1 MKVNMHEAKSNLSK
15 LVEAAMSGEEVI
27 IARAGKP
34 AVEMIPVRKAR
45 GPRQS
50 GLLAG
55 KIRISDD
62 FYKTNEDII
71 SEFEGKCDRSPGCHV
86 SA

>member
-15 LVEAAMSGEEVI
+15 LVEAAASGEEVI

-34 AVEMIPVRKAR
+34 VVEMIPVRKAR
-45 GPRQS
+45 GPRQP

-62 FYKTNEDII
+62 FYETSEDII
-71 SEFEGKCDRSPGCHV
+71 SEFEGKC
-86 SA
+86 

>member
-15 LVEAAMSGEEVI
+15 LVEAAASGEEVI

-45 GPRQS
+45 GPRRP

-55 KIRISDD
+55 KIRISDE
-62 FYKTNEDII
+62 FCETSEDIV
-71 SEFEGKCDRSPGCHV
+71 SEFEGKC
-86 SA
+86 

>member
-15 LVEAAMSGEEVI
+15 LVEAAASGEKVI

-34 AVEMIPVRKAR
+34 AVEIIPMRKAR
-45 GPRQS
+45 GPRQP

-55 KIRISDD
+55 KIHISDD
-62 FYKTNEDII
+62 FYETSENII
-71 SEFEGKCDRSPGCHV
+71 REFEGKC
-86 SA
+86 